1 MAMRATKIQSVKAD
15 AIGELK
21 NKIGAAKDFIFA
33 EYRGLTVEQISAL
46 RKQLREKNAEF
57 HVVKNNFARIAF
69 EDLGY
74 TKEVEP
80 VLAGPTA
87 VAFSRSEANEVA
99 KVLVDFA
106 KETPALKVKAGI
118 VDKGIHGRGRDR
130 GLLEAPFQ
138 EPAHRDVHGGPS
150 RAPCRS
156 SSTPSS
162 PCRKRWDGSRG
173 GPERPPR
180 RAAADAAPAEAPAA
194 PRPRRLKR
202 HQRHSGFGVA
212 AVPVCLD
219 RAPGAQST
227 PPVWAGKCYIRE
239 KIIWQQRP
247 KNRFSTRSPR

>member
-118 VDKGIHGRGRDR
+118 VDKAFMGEAEIAAFSKLPSRNQLIAMFMGALKSPVQKLVYTLVAVQEKLGA
-130 GLLEAPFQ
+130 GAAAVPEAP
-138 EPAHRDVHGGPS
+138 AA
-150 RAPCRS
+150 AP
-156 SSTPSS
+156 
-162 PCRKRWDGSRG
+162 
-173 GPERPPR
+173 
-180 RAAADAAPAEAPAA
+180 ADAAPAEAPAA
-194 PRPRRLKR
+194 PE
-202 HQRHSGFGVA
+202 A
-212 AVPVCLD
+212 AQ
-219 RAPGAQST
+219 A
-227 PPVWAGKCYIRE
+227 
-239 KIIWQQRP
+239 
-247 KNRFSTRSPR
+247 

>member
-1 MAMRATKIQSVKAD
+1 MAMRATKIQSAKAD

-46 RKQLREKNAEF
+46 RRQLREKNADF

-69 EDLGY
+69 EALGY

-118 VDKGIHGRGRDR
+118 VDREFMG
-130 GLLEAPFQ
+130 EA
-138 EPAHRDVHGGPS
+138 DVAAFSRLPS
-150 RAPCRS
+150 RNQLIAMFMAGLK
-156 SSTPSS
+156 S
-162 PCRKRWDGSRG
+162 PVQKLVYTLVALQEKLGAG
-173 GPERPPR
+173 
-180 RAAADAAPAEAPAA
+180 AAAPAATEAPAA
-194 PRPRRLKR
+194 
-202 HQRHSGFGVA
+202 A
-212 AVPVCLD
+212 AVPE
-219 RAPGAQST
+219 APTAEASAPTAPVEAAAPVETPAAPAPEAAQ
-227 PPVWAGKCYIRE
+227 A
-239 KIIWQQRP
+239 
-247 KNRFSTRSPR
+247 